1 MEPIPLRYEAVS
13 LDRQE
18 EYRRVLAAC
27 PQLVTSDYA
36 LANVFGWAEPYGLEW
51 SFSEGLVWIRQ
62 TRPEPVCWAPIGPW
76 DNYDW
81 NNCPLLPSV
90 GRFTRIPEYLA
101 MLWRQIFGPRIRL
114 EECREH
120 WDYVYRVEDMI
131 SLAGDRLKKKKAA
144 LEAFTSG
151 YDHEYTPMGPECVEE
166 VLAMQEKWLSWHE
179 GREPSLP
186 LVMENRAIARVLQ
199 HFDQIGGLM
208 GGAIRVRDKVV
219 AYTVAEP
226 LGKGSESLVIHFEKA
241 DTRFEGAYQAINRMF
256 LSDAGRGYTYVNR
269 EQDLGDEGLR
279 KAKLSYDPALFLKK
293 YGGELQT

>member
-1 MEPIPLRYEAVS
+1 MRPTQLKFEAVS

-18 EYRRVLAAC
+18 EYRRVLANC
-27 PQLVTSDYA
+27 PQLVTSDFA
-36 LANVFGWAEPYGLEW
+36 LANVFGWAEPYGLQW
-51 SFSEGLVWIRQ
+51 AFAEGLVWIHQ
-62 TRPEPVCWAPIGPW
+62 TKPEPVCWAPIGPW
-76 DNYDW
+76 DDYDW
-81 NNCPLLPSV
+81 NNCPLLPSA

-120 WDYVYRVEDMI
+120 WDYVYRVQDMI
-131 SLAGDRLKKKKAA
+131 DLDQDRLKKKKAA
-144 LEAFTSG
+144 LDAFVSR
-151 YDHEYTPMGPECVEE
+151 YDCEYSPMGPECVEE

-179 GREPSLP
+179 NREPSQP
-186 LVMENRAIARVLQ
+186 LLMENQAIIRVLK

-208 GGAIRVRDKVV
+208 GGAIRVDDKLV

-226 LGKGSESLVIHFEKA
+226 LDGKSVVIHFEKA
-241 DTRFEGAYQAINRMF
+241 DTRYEGAYQAINQMF
-256 LSDAGRGYTYVNR
+256 LDHSARGFTYVNR

-293 YGGELQT
+293 YEGELTT

>member
-1 MEPIPLRYEAVS
+1 MGTTPLRFEAVS

-18 EYRRVLAAC
+18 EYRSILAAC
-27 PQLVTSDYA
+27 PQLVTSDFA
-36 LANVFGWAEPYGLEW
+36 LGNVYGWAEPYGLEW
-51 SFSEGLVWIRQ
+51 AFSEGLAWIRQ

-76 DNYDW
+76 DHYDW
-81 NNCPLLPSV
+81 NNCPLLPQA

-120 WDYVYRVEDMI
+120 WDYVYRVEDMV
-131 SLAGDRLKKKKAA
+131 SLAGDRLKKKKES
-144 LEAFTSG
+144 LDAFKSQ
-151 YDHEYTPMGPECVEE
+151 YRWEYTPMGPECVEE

-179 GREPSLP
+179 SREPSQP
-186 LVMENRAIARVLQ
+186 LVMENKAIARVLKQ
-199 HFDQIGGLM
+199 FDEIGGLM
-208 GGAIRVRDKVV
+208 GGAIRVQGKVV

-226 LGKGSESLVIHFEKA
+226 LGKESESLVIHFEKA
-241 DTRFEGAYQAINRMF
+241 DTRFEGAYQAINQMF
-256 LSDAGRGYTYVNR
+256 LKDAGQEYTYVNR

-293 YGGELQT
+293 YEGELHT